1 MSWVL
6 ALSLLYFLLIA
17 VAWCGVHVERL
28 FLWKAFAGG
37 AGLLAGMQALEG
49 LSVMVEP
56 WRLPTW
62 ELDWLAVAAALIL
75 CGRGLLWKR
84 WI

>member
-17 VAWCGVHVERL
+17 VAWCGVNVERA
-28 FLWKAFAGG
+28 FVWKAFAGG

-56 WRLPTW
+56 WRLQSW
-62 ELDWLAVAAALIL
+62 ELNWLAVVAAVIL

>member
-1 MSWVL
+1 
-6 ALSLLYFLLIA
+6 
-17 VAWCGVHVERL
+17 
-28 FLWKAFAGG
+28 
-37 AGLLAGMQALEG
+37 MQALEG

-56 WRLPTW
+56 WRLQTW